1 MKLEHEQGARAG
13 NPHVLVLPCPAQG
26 HLNPALQFS
35 KLLASKGLNVTLVIV
50 TATELNSS
58 QLGSVQ
64 VKQLS
69 YSDSTDNCE
78 AEEDEEQDG
87 YGNCDLLKQYRKTL
101 KMKLPG
107 VVSEVEAGGDRVVC
121 LVYDSLLWWCLGVA
135 RKLNLVGAAFFTQS
149 CSVDAIFCGFRE
161 GRVRIPVAVDER
173 NEVFVEGMGRMLQLH
188 DLPSF
193 FFEPDDPPGS
203 FDLLSAQFTNVGL
216 ADWVFCNTFTTL
228 EEEVLEYMGSRF
240 KFKPV
245 GPTIPSIYLGKQLAG
260 DTAHDYGLSYF
271 KPKPEAN
278 SYVEEW
284 LDSKEQGSVVYVSFG
299 SLITVSGE
307 QIEEVAAALKTI
319 GYPFLWV
326 VRESEECKLP
336 REFLSETSQNGV
348 VVRWC
353 SQLEVLAHRSTGC
366 FLTHCG
372 WNSTMEAMSL
382 GVPMV
387 GVPQVSDQT
396 TNAKFIT
403 DVWKVGVRVK
413 RRGQKVAAE
422 KSVVEREE
430 IGAAVIEVMEG
441 EMGKSIRRN
450 VEKWKGIARA
460 AAADGGSSDKNIE
473 EFVAELKVYNA

>member
-1 MKLEHEQGARAG
+1 MKLELEQCARART
-13 NPHVLVLPCPAQG
+13 PHVLVLPCPAQG

-35 KLLASKGLNVTLVIV
+35 KLLTSKGLNVTVIIV
-50 TATELNSS
+50 TATELSCG

-69 YSDSTDNCE
+69 YSDSTENCE
-78 AEEDEEQDG
+78 AEEDEERDG

-107 VVSEVEAGGDRVVC
+107 VVSQVEAGGDRVVC

-135 RKLNLVGAAFFTQS
+135 RKLNLVAAAFFTQS
-149 CSVDAIFCGFRE
+149 CSVDAIYCGVRE
-161 GRVRIPVAVDER
+161 GRVRVPVALDER
-173 NEVFVEGMGRMLQLH
+173 NEVFVEGLGRMLELH

-193 FFEPDDPPGS
+193 FFEPEDPPGS

-228 EEEVLEYMGSRF
+228 EAEVLEYMGSRF

-245 GPTIPSIYLGKQLAG
+245 GPTIPSTYLGKQLTG

-278 SYVEEW
+278 NYVAEW

-299 SLITVSGE
+299 SLVAVSGE
-307 QIEEVAAALKTI
+307 QIAEVAAALKAT

-326 VRESEECKLP
+326 VRESEESKLP
-336 REFLSETSQNGV
+336 RDFLRETSQNGV

-387 GVPQVSDQT
+387 GVPWVSDQT
-396 TNAKFIT
+396 TNAKFIA
-403 DVWKVGVRVK
+403 DVWKVGVRVVK
-413 RRGQKVAAE
+413 KTE

-441 EMGKSIRRN
+441 EMGKRIRRN
-450 VEKWKGIARA
+450 AEKWKGIARA
-460 AAADGGSSDKNIE
+460 AAAKGGSSDKNIE
-473 EFVAELKVYNA
+473 EFVAELEVYNSQQRL